1 MPRRLRLGRASGLQA
16 LGVAAAA
23 VLILALVVTGRSLRG
38 DGTRPSAP
46 PARPAATDAP
56 YRIGGRV
63 TCPLAHP
70 VLATADGRS
79 YPPGHPARPPRNAD
93 PVACYGTAAQAAAA
107 GYAPAPPPAGVL
119 ELGGVYLVPTSGR
132 LHRRCQEAAEL
143 LGFAVPCPTLLPQPP
158 PNAPPPTLCDRR
170 SPCSPEAGF
179 LLEVSGFVVPP
190 GYVGTDPATGARLA
204 IGAARPVAAFPVA
217 CSGERPVATVKVR
230 GTSGRLSLCPHAAE
244 ATVHLGSVLLR
255 WRERGV
261 VMVVSVSGNTDLN
274 RRLVQALAAH
284 LALVPPSD

>member
-1 MPRRLRLGRASGLQA
+1 MPRRLHLGPVNGLQA

-23 VLILALVVTGRSLRG
+23 VLVLALVVTGRSLRG
-38 DGTRPSAP
+38 DGTRPSAQ
-46 PARPAATDAP
+46 PARPAAADAP
-56 YRIGGRV
+56 YRIGERV

-79 YPPGHPARPPRNAD
+79 YPPGHPARPPRDAD
-93 PVACYGTAAQAAAA
+93 PVACYQTAAQATAA

-143 LGFAVPCPTLLPQPP
+143 LGFAVPCPALLPQPP

-170 SPCSPEAGF
+170 LPCSPEAGF

-190 GYVGTDPATGARLA
+190 GYVGIDPATGARLV
-204 IGAARPVAAFPVA
+204 IGAAKPAAAFPVA
-217 CSGERPVATVKVR
+217 CFGERPVATVNVR
-230 GTSGRLSLCPHAAE
+230 GTHGRLSECPPE
-244 ATVHLGSVLLR
+244 STVHRGSVLLR

-261 VMVVSVSGNTDLN
+261 VMVVSVYGHTDLN
-274 RRLVQALAAH
+274 RRLV
-284 LALVPPSD
+284 LALVTHVKPVLPKR

>member
-56 YRIGGRV
+56 YRIGDRV

-119 ELGGVYLVPTSGR
+119 ELGGVYLLPTSGR
-132 LHRRCQEAAEL
+132 FRRQCQQAADR
-143 LGFAVPCPTLLPQPP
+143 LGVPVPCPTLLPPRP
-158 PNAPPPTLCDRR
+158 PNSTPPTVCERR
-170 SPCSPEAGF
+170 SPWCTRQFGF
-179 LLEVSGFVVPP
+179 LLEDSGFVVPP
-190 GYVGTDPATGARLA
+190 GYIGLEPATGAHLA
-204 IGAARPVAAFPVA
+204 IAAARRATGSVA
-217 CSGERPVATVKVR
+217 CVGDRPVATVKVR

-255 WRERGV
+255 WRERD
-261 VMVVSVSGNTDLN
+261 MILAVSVQGHTDLN

-284 LALVPPSD
+284 LALVPPSH